1 MGGMNKNVTTF
12 VGESSF
18 TKEIKTLIQTLS
30 QNNASVLLIGER
42 GTGKRLI
49 AQHIHYSIAKS
60 FGYFFE
66 INCISFNQEQI
77 LVAFETVSKLITYD
91 QRITLFVSFVDE
103 MSLNMQKSF
112 LELINRTIQKGMNL
126 KVICSVEDSLEGKV
140 AEGKFLSE
148 LYYKLNTVT
157 LNVLPLRQRKEDIIP
172 IAENY
177 LCAFSR
183 KSGFNFESFSDDA
196 KTAMLKHFWAGNAD
210 ELINAVQRAFIVGKP
225 PLIRD
230 VDLGFTNDN
239 AAVQTV
245 VSGDADDK
253 TLKTAI
259 DLFKKEYITKILEE
273 CGWNQTKAAKILG
286 IQRTYVIRLINEL
299 QIRK

>member
-1 MGGMNKNVTTF
+1 MNKNVTAF

-18 TKEIKTLIQTLS
+18 AKEIKTLIQTVS

-42 GTGKRLI
+42 GSGKRLI

-66 INCISFNQEQI
+66 INCLSYNQEQI
-77 LVAFETVSKLITYD
+77 LVAFETVNKLIAYD
-91 QRITLFVSFVDE
+91 QRITLFISYIDE
-103 MSLNMQKSF
+103 MSQNVQKSF
-112 LELINRTIQKGMNL
+112 LEFINHTTQKGMNL
-126 KVICSVEDSLEGKV
+126 KIICSSEKSLEGKV
-140 AEGKFLSE
+140 SEGVFSADLF
-148 LYYKLNTVT
+148 YKLNAVT

-172 IAENY
+172 IAESY
-177 LCAFSR
+177 LYAFSR

-196 KTAMLKHFWAGNAD
+196 KQAMLCHFWSGNAD

-230 VDLGFTNDN
+230 IDLGFTNNN
-239 AAVQTV
+239 ATVQNV
-245 VSGDADDK
+245 IGGDTDDK
-253 TLKTAI
+253 TLKTAV
-259 DLFKKEYITKILEE
+259 DLFKKEYVTKILEE
-273 CGWNQTKAAKILG
+273 CGWNQTKAARLLG

>member
-1 MGGMNKNVTTF
+1 MGGMNKNVTAF

-18 TKEIKTLIQTLS
+18 TREIKTLIQNLS

-66 INCISFNQEQI
+66 INCLSYSQEQI
-77 LVAFETVSKLITYD
+77 LVAFETVLKLISYD
-91 QRITLFVSFVDE
+91 QRITLFVNYVDG
-103 MSLNMQKSF
+103 MNADMQRTF
-112 LELINRTIQKGMNL
+112 LELINKTTQKGMNL
-126 KVICSVEDSLEGKV
+126 KIICSTEKSLESMV
-140 AEGKFLSE
+140 TEGSFASDLF
-148 LYYKLNTVT
+148 YKLNAIT
-157 LNVLPLRQRKEDIIP
+157 LNVIPLRQRKEDIIP

-177 LCAFSR
+177 LSVFSG
-183 KSGFNFESFSDDA
+183 KSGLQFESFSDEA
-196 KTAMLKHFWAGNAD
+196 KKAMLTHFWAGNAD
-210 ELINAVQRAFIVGKP
+210 ELINAVQRAFIVGNP
-225 PLIRD
+225 PVIRD
-230 VDLGFTNDN
+230 IDLGFSNDN
-239 AAVQTV
+239 AAVQNV
-245 VSGDADDK
+245 VGGDSTDK

-259 DLFKKEYITKILEE
+259 DLFKKEYITRILEE

-299 QIRK
+299 HIRK

>member
-1 MGGMNKNVTTF
+1 MALNV
-12 VGESSF
+12 
-18 TKEIKTLIQTLS
+18 
-30 QNNASVLLIGER
+30 
-42 GTGKRLI
+42 
-49 AQHIHYSIAKS
+49 
-60 FGYFFE
+60 
-66 INCISFNQEQI
+66 
-77 LVAFETVSKLITYD
+77 
-91 QRITLFVSFVDE
+91 
-103 MSLNMQKSF
+103 QKSF
-112 LELINRTIQKGMNL
+112 LELINQTTQKGMNL
-126 KVICSVEDSLEGKV
+126 KIICSTENSLEGKV
-140 AEGKFLSE
+140 ADGDFIAD
-148 LYYKLNTVT
+148 LYYKINAVT

-172 IAENY
+172 IAESY
-177 LCAFSR
+177 LQVFSR

-196 KTAMLKHFWAGNAD
+196 KTVMLNHFWIGNAD

-225 PLIRD
+225 PVIRD
-230 VDLGFTNDN
+230 VDLGFSNDN

-245 VSGDADDK
+245 VGSDTDDK

>member
-1 MGGMNKNVTTF
+1 MNKSITPF

-18 TKEIKTLIQTLS
+18 TKEIKSLIQNLS

-42 GTGKRLI
+42 GSGKRLI
-49 AQHIHYSIAKS
+49 AQYIHYSIAKS

-66 INCISFNQEQI
+66 INCLSFNKEQI
-77 LVAFETVSKLITYD
+77 LLAFETVSKLISYD
-91 QRITLFVSFVDE
+91 QRITLFVSFLDE
-103 MSLNMQKSF
+103 MSLDIQNDF
-112 LELINRTIQKGMNL
+112 LELINRTTQKGMNL
-126 KVICSVEDSLEGKV
+126 KIICSLENSIEEKV
-140 AEGKFLSE
+140 SDGEFSAELF
-148 LYYKLNTVT
+148 YKINTVI

-177 LCAFSR
+177 LRSFSK
-183 KSGFNFESFSDDA
+183 KSGMNFESFSDNA
-196 KTAMLKHFWAGNAD
+196 KAAMLEHFWEGNAD
-210 ELINAVQRAFIVGKP
+210 ELINSVQRAFIVGKP

-230 VDLGFTNDN
+230 VDLGFSNSN
-239 AAVQTV
+239 AVVQNVIGGNTE
-245 VSGDADDK
+245 DK

-259 DLFKKEYITKILEE
+259 DMFKKEYITMILEE